1 MLLPLIK
8 IVQAIFWIY
17 TMLLLARI
25 IGSWFPNF
33 SRHKIMRFVAFYTD
47 PYLNLF
53 RKIIPPIGGM
63 LDLSPLIAF
72 FALQLLEK
80 GVIFLLVRVVPC

>member
-1 MLLPLIK
+1 MLLPLLK
-8 IVQAIFWIY
+8 IVQLLFWIY

-33 SRHKIMRFVAFYTD
+33 SRHKIMQFVAFYTD

-53 RKIIPPIGGM
+53 RKIIPPLGM
-63 LDLSPLIAF
+63 LDLSPLVAF
-72 FALQLLEK
+72 IALQFIEK
-80 GVIFLLVRVVPC
+80 GIISFLIKVVPC

>member
-17 TMLLLARI
+17 TMLILARI

-33 SRHKIMRFVAFYTD
+33 SRHKIMQFVAFYTD

-53 RKIIPPIGGM
+53 RRIIPPLGM
-63 LDLSPLIAF
+63 LDLSPLAAF

-80 GVIFLLVRVVPC
+80 GVIYLLVRIVPC